1 MPLVINTNVASLNSQ
16 RQLVNSGNALDKAT
30 ERLSSGQRV
39 NSAKDDAAGLAI
51 SNRMTSQI
59 RGLDQA
65 IRNAND
71 GVSLVQTAEG
81 ALQEVTNMLQR
92 IRELAIQ
99 SANGIYNDIDRR
111 TLDAEVQQLKLE
123 MNRISETTS
132 FNGQKL
138 LDGSLGDTF
147 LQVGSQANETMNVK
161 IGSFATSRLGGTS
174 GDIVGESVTPGTV
187 PPTTHAHEIAAL
199 NALTAGDLIVNGTAI
214 KPITPAATTLADALA
229 SMNADLKGK
238 GAEVTS
244 LVQVT
249 ADTAGSGVLRSPG
262 ETLELELVDG
272 NGLTQTYTI
281 TGTNDMKELVAK
293 INAETSIEAS
303 ISDKGQLTL
312 TAPGASSLTITETV
326 AGGAAS
332 PSGLTAG
339 HHNFALVFNDVSA
352 EKQGVH
358 IELGATAGAAGRVA
372 VLGVDVQDSNG
383 NLLGSAVDVTG
394 PPDLLQE
401 GDLIINGIAIGKI
414 APQGAPLAAADT
426 AAEAI
431 RVINL
436 SSGET
441 GVVAFANGT
450 DGIALRSANG
460 EEISIKYG
468 ETAVPADVLAITGF
482 KERNAGAGVGS
493 VASIKID
500 TYEGAQRAI
509 GIVDK
514 ALEQVNATRA
524 DLGAVNNRL
533 EFTMSNLANVSEKT
547 AASRSRIIDADFAA
561 ETAALSRAQV
571 LQQAATAML
580 AQSNARPQEVL
591 QLLR

>member
-229 SMNADLKGK
+229 SINADLKGK

-358 IELGATAGAAGRVA
+358 IELGATTGAAGRVA
-372 VLGVDVQDSNG
+372 VLGVDVQDANG
-383 NLLGSAVDVTG
+383 NLLGSAVDLAGT
-394 PPDLLQE
+394 PDLLQE

-414 APQGAPLAAADT
+414 APQADADAT

-547 AASRSRIIDADFAA
+547 SASRSRIIDADFAA

-571 LQQAATAML
+571 LQQASQAML
-580 AQSNARPQEVL
+580 AQSNARPQQVL
-591 QLLR
+591 QLLQ

>member
-16 RQLVNSGNALDKAT
+16 RQLVHSGTALDRAT
-30 ERLSSGQRV
+30 ERLASGQRV

-81 ALQEVTNMLQR
+81 ALQEVTNILQR
-92 IRELAIQ
+92 IRELSIQ
-99 SANGIYNDIDRR
+99 SANGIYSDVDRR

-138 LDGSLGDTF
+138 LDGTMGDTF
-147 LQVGSQANETMNVK
+147 LQVGSQAYETMSVR
-161 IGSFATSRLGGTS
+161 IGSFHTYALGGSS
-174 GDIVGESVTPGTV
+174 GDIVGEAAVPAND
-187 PPTTHAHEIAAL
+187 PPTSLADRLDAL
-199 NALTAGDLIVNGTAI
+199 INLAAGDLIVNGVPLSDVSTE
-214 KPITPAATTLADALA
+214 TTLNDMLA
-229 SMNADLKGK
+229 AWNADLDGK
-238 GAEVTS
+238 GASVSS
-244 LVQVT
+244 LVQFV
-249 ADTAGSGVLRSPG
+249 ADGAGSGVLRSPS
-262 ETLELELVDG
+262 ETLVISYVDG
-272 NGLTQTYTI
+272 DGLTQAYTL
-281 TGTNDMKELVAK
+281 TGTNSMKELVDK
-293 INAETSIEAS
+293 INAETALEATLNT
-303 ISDKGQLTL
+303 GGRLVLTGV
-312 TAPGASSLTITETV
+312 GATGLTITDSST
-326 AGGAAS
+326 GGAAS
-332 PSGLTAG
+332 GVGGNTPVDT
-339 HHNFALVFNDVSA
+339 NFSLVFNDTSTDR
-352 EKQGVH
+352 KGVL
-358 IELGATAGAAGRVA
+358 IQADAGVTAAQIAA
-372 VLGVDVQDSNG
+372 LGVDIHDANG
-383 NLLGSAVDVTG
+383 NILSAAVTATTG
-394 PPDLLQE
+394 VLQE
-401 GDLIINGIAIGKI
+401 GDLIINNIAIGKI
-414 APQGAPLAAADT
+414 TAGASAADT
-426 AAEAI
+426 VAEAI

-441 GVVAFANGT
+441 GVVAFASGT
-450 DGIALRSANG
+450 DQIALRSANG
-460 EEISIKYG
+460 EEISIRYG
-468 ETAVPADVLAITGF
+468 DTATPADILAITGF
-482 KERNAGAGVGS
+482 QERNATDGVGS
-493 VASIKID
+493 VASISIA

-509 GIVDK
+509 GIIDR

-533 EFTMSNLANVSEKT
+533 EFTVSNLANVSEKT

>member
-1 MPLVINTNVASLNSQ
+1 
-16 RQLVNSGNALDKAT
+16 
-30 ERLSSGQRV
+30 
-39 NSAKDDAAGLAI
+39 
-51 SNRMTSQI
+51 
-59 RGLDQA
+59 
-65 IRNAND
+65 
-71 GVSLVQTAEG
+71 
-81 ALQEVTNMLQR
+81 LQEVTNMLQR
-92 IRELAIQ
+92 IRELSIQ
-99 SANGIYNDIDRR
+99 SANDIYNDIDRR

-138 LDGSLGDTF
+138 LDGSLGETL
-147 LQVGSQANETMNVK
+147 LQVGSQANETMSVS

-214 KPITPAATTLADALA
+214 KPITPSATTLADALA
-229 SMNADLKGK
+229 SINADLKGK

-272 NGLTQTYTI
+272 HGLTQTYTI
-281 TGTNDMKELVAK
+281 TGTNEMKELVSK
-293 INAETSIEAS
+293 NNDETSIEAS
-303 ISDKGQLTL
+303 ISDKGQFTL
-312 TAPGASSLTITETV
+312 TATGASSLTITGTV

-339 HHNFALVFNDVSA
+339 YHNFALVFNDVSA

-394 PPDLLQE
+394 PPVPDLLQE

-414 APQGAPLAAADT
+414 APQADEDAT

-514 ALEQVNATRA
+514 ALEQVNA
-524 DLGAVNNRL
+524 
-533 EFTMSNLANVSEKT
+533 
-547 AASRSRIIDADFAA
+547 
-561 ETAALSRAQV
+561 
-571 LQQAATAML
+571 
-580 AQSNARPQEVL
+580 
-591 QLLR
+591 